1 MKSIE
6 IIDKYD
12 VEDMIESALSE
23 DRDNDLW
30 CENNSLRMQIKDLQ
44 ESMTSLKSN
53 VEQLKK
59 IVGWDSGFD
68 DNNFDIEV
76 GHSHEQ
82 KIRELQYVVDSNKI
96 WRD

>member
-44 ESMTSLKSN
+44 ESMTILKSN

-59 IVGWDSGFD
+59 IVGWDSGF
-68 DNNFDIEV
+68 IEV
-76 GHSHEQ
+76 GYSHEQ

>member
-12 VEDMIESALSE
+12 VEDMIENALSE

-44 ESMTSLKSN
+44 ESMTILKSN

-59 IVGWDSGFD
+59 IVGWYSGFD
-68 DNNFDIEV
+68 DNNFNIEV
-76 GHSHEQ
+76 GYSHEQ